1 MYTYVSR
8 MKIFTFTIN
17 LISLVAE
24 NVVQK
29 EHSLASQQVRVEEYN
44 PKPKIINVSKDELCI

>member
-1 MYTYVSR
+1 M
-8 MKIFTFTIN
+8 IN

-29 EHSLASQQVRVEEYN
+29 EHMLEGQQVRVEEYN